1 MSKVDL
7 NSLLDAGVV
16 EHGVVSNK
24 ISVTLY
30 PQPVEGVVNA
40 SIVLAEKTTLKY
52 EIYDNA
58 GKRMNVPKWEDYSL
72 GEHEIAI
79 DLDAPAGM
87 YFVKFST
94 DKGYF
99 KSMKLIKK

>member
-58 GKRMNVPKWEDYSL
+58 GKRMNVPKWEYYSL
-72 GEHEIAI
+72 
-79 DLDAPAGM
+79 
-87 YFVKFST
+87 
-94 DKGYF
+94 
-99 KSMKLIKK
+99 